1 MKIDKTTF
9 VVEFQRLGDTV
20 CLRHGTMSW
29 AAASHFRR
37 ALLEMAEERGWEDTD
52 DISDRDL
59 QQIAYDAIDAAH
71 DDIGRYEY
79 IDFSG
84 TRYDQDAPR

>member
-1 MKIDKTTF
+1 MKIDKNTF
-9 VVEFQRLGDTV
+9 VVEFQRLGDVV

-37 ALLEMAEERGWEDTD
+37 KLLEMAEERGWEDTD

-59 QQIAYDAIDAAH
+59 RTLAYAAIDDASQ
-71 DDIGRYEY
+71 DPQRYEY
-79 IDFSG
+79 MDFTG